1 MRLQFGVPEDSTRL
15 RVFVTESGQDELLVF
30 VTARRWVVIIIITI
44 ISMTTHVTI
53 IIIGHSRHH
62 HIHQI
67 SSSIKETNHHRH
79 HHQSSSSPQSSVSV
93 IIHTLMFSSTRC
105 QGCAL
110 LLPHSRMGPTSFPW
124 RALGIETLD
133 VFSGFSDMSQAI
145 PNINQLIANPKSLGL
160 NSPGA
165 TSLTEVGEGSQ
176 TGGESPTLW
185 ENAYGSPFTTTSV
198 QRWFGQ

>member
-15 RVFVTESGQDELLVF
+15 RVFVTESSQDELLVF

-145 PNINQLIANPKSLGL
+145 PNINQLTVNPQVSR
-160 NSPGA
+160 P
-165 TSLTEVGEGSQ
+165 
-176 TGGESPTLW
+176 
-185 ENAYGSPFTTTSV
+185 
-198 QRWFGQ
+198 